1 MTDATKPAL
10 KADWNTAVDTLATY
24 HFRAGRHMGE
34 RKELA
39 ERFLKDTLNFQVAH
53 LGKNEK
59 TAKSELIRD
68 FCQPENI
75 RTAMRKYPSVNI
87 C

>member
-10 KADWNTAVDTLATY
+10 KADWKTAVDTLATY

-34 RKELA
+34 RRELA

-53 LGKNEK
+53 LGKSER
-59 TAKSELIRD
+59 AVKSELERE
-68 FCQPENI
+68 FSNPATV
-75 RTAMRKYPSVNI
+75 TAAVKKYPSVNI